1 MYYLR
6 NRKQTNTKKKRERK
20 THQKSV
26 HQSSWSFE
34 AWLMIL
40 EQLGLAVL
48 YVLQH
53 LFTAEISQHSNTSDF
68 PELLAELLTTSK
80 HDNLSQ
86 MLIQPQGVFWRYLST
101 GWCLQKHKIPTPFTV
116 RGTNLHISRVSAL
129 KQRDCFSIQTPLIEN
144 GHYGTE

>member
-1 MYYLR
+1 
-6 NRKQTNTKKKRERK
+6 
-20 THQKSV
+20 
-26 HQSSWSFE
+26 
-34 AWLMIL
+34 MIL

-86 MLIQPQGVFWRYLST
+86 MLIQPQGVF
-101 GWCLQKHKIPTPFTV
+101 
-116 RGTNLHISRVSAL
+116 
-129 KQRDCFSIQTPLIEN
+129 
-144 GHYGTE
+144 